1 MLSARQRRR
10 PRGGTPPRSVPAALL
25 FLAFLCALL
34 PARAASPAPHELL
47 LSAALARD
55 GIVAVGERGVIYRSP
70 DSGLN
75 WTSVPSGTEATL
87 TAVAF
92 APDQING
99 WAVGHDGVILGTA
112 DAGASWHQVYQ
123 TASLESSFLDVC
135 PLDATHIFAVGAY
148 GLCVEKRPDSP
159 TWQVRTILDD
169 DRHLNR
175 LVLGPTG
182 TLYLAGEHGTLL
194 RSRDHGATWQHI
206 DSPYDGSFF
215 GVLPLGDQHL
225 IAHGLRGRIY
235 RSEDDGDTWTL
246 VPTDVRALLATAVRL
261 PDGVIV
267 FAGQA
272 RVWLVSHDDGRS
284 VTPWSPPPATA
295 AVAQLL
301 VAPDGTLLAFGEQ
314 GVLRLPSP

>member
-1 MLSARQRRR
+1 MPSARQRRH
-10 PRGGTPPRSVPAALL
+10 PRGGTPPRSAAAALPV
-25 FLAFLCALL
+25 LAFFCALL
-34 PARAASPAPHELL
+34 PVRAAASAPRELL

-55 GIVAVGERGVIYRSP
+55 GIVAVGERGSIYRSP

-75 WTSVPSGTEATL
+75 WTAVPSGTEATL

-92 APDQING
+92 APDQIHG
-99 WAVGHDGVILGTA
+99 WAVGHDGVILGTT
-112 DAGASWHQVYQ
+112 DAGASWHPVYQ
-123 TASLESSFLDVC
+123 AASLESSFLDVC
-135 PLDATHIFAVGAY
+135 PLDATRILAVGAY
-148 GLCVEKRPDSP
+148 GLSVEKRPDSP
-159 TWQVRTILDD
+159 AWQVRTILDD

-194 RSRDHGATWQHI
+194 RSRDRGATWQHI

-215 GVLPLGDQHL
+215 GVLPLDGRHL

-235 RSEDDGDTWTL
+235 RSDDDGDAWTL

-261 PDGVIV
+261 PDGAIV

-272 RVWLVSHDDGRS
+272 RVWLVSRDGGRT
-284 VTPWSPPPATA
+284 VAPWTPPPATA